1 MSSRRRNSSAG
12 FARPAR
18 IARRLYGPDL
28 SAAGA
33 GRIAGIL
40 GPSGSGKTTLLRT
53 LAGVQKF
60 QALQLFPALIIP
72 QLMLCGLF
80 GPRDDMAGVL
90 YAISNALPIT
100 YAVETLTELL
110 DHPEA
115 TSHFWISLGIVAAC
129 VVALLVIAAATLRRR
144 TDSVGRRPVA
154 SIRN

>member
-1 MSSRRRNSSAG
+1 MSSPGAIQVRDLRVRRG
-12 FARPAR
+12 
-18 IARRLYGPDL
+18 RRDVFTVLTCQL
-28 SAAGA
+28 QA

-40 GPSGSGKTTLLRT
+40 GPSGSGETTLLRT

-60 QALQLFPALIIP
+60 QAMQLFPALIIP

-144 TDSVGRRPVA
+144 ADSVGRPVA